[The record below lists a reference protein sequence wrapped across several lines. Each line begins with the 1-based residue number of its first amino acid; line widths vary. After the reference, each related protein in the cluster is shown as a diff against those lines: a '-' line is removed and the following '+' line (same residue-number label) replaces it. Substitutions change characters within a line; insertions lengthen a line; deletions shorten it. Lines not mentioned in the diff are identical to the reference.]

1 MKNEPQMSFLQWR
14 RSRDEARVL
23 GVTQGDTKV
32 NLDTIFQEKSKSV
45 SKMSQKNKKLQTF
58 KNFLG
63 IRSRPR

>member
-1 MKNEPQMSFLQWR
+1 MKNQPQMSFLQWR
-14 RSRDEARVL
+14 RNRDEARVL
-23 GVTQGDTKV
+23 GVTQGDTQV

-45 SKMSQKNKKLQTF
+45 SKMGQKNQKLQKF